1 MPSRCEPGGVSS
13 SIDPG
18 RTRPAVGDETSMHAR
33 RAGLGETRPM
43 AWVLDL
49 DGVIW
54 LGDTPIPGAAEA
66 VARLAGTGEPLAFVT
81 NNSFGRRVDV
91 EERLARHGIVADGA
105 VVTSAM
111 AVASLVDEGDRVLAC
126 GGPGLREELVRRG
139 AEVVDAAALVAS
151 AERGTPAAVTAA
163 IDGQERF
170 SAVVVGYHRDF
181 DYLRMTA
188 AARAVRAGAR
198 LLASN
203 DDATYPTAHGPIP
216 GGGSILAGIATAAGV
231 DATVAGKPHAPIA
244 DVVRARLGDDGVVVG
259 DRPDTDGRFA
269 QAMGYRFGLVLS
281 GVTTPEDLP
290 VVPAPDVVAAD
301 LAGLVDDI
309 LGGRHRQRSGAG
321 R

>member
-170 SAVVVGYHRDF
+170 CGVVGS
-181 DYLRMTA
+181 LTC
-188 AARAVRAGAR
+188 VIKGC
-198 LLASN
+198 
-203 DDATYPTAHGPIP
+203 
-216 GGGSILAGIATAAGV
+216 GGGG
-231 DATVAGKPHAPIA
+231 
-244 DVVRARLGDDGVVVG
+244 VG
-259 DRPDTDGRFA
+259 DSKAIKKCGNSLVPVDLLGR
-269 QAMGYRFGLVLS
+269 
-281 GVTTPEDLP
+281 
-290 VVPAPDVVAAD
+290 
-301 LAGLVDDI
+301 
-309 LGGRHRQRSGAG
+309 GRCCVQGQQRQ
-321 R
+321 